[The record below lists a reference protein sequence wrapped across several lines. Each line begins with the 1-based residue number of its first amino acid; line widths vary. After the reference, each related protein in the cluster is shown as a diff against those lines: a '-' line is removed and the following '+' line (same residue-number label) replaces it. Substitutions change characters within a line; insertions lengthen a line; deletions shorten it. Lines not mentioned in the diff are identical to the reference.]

1 MALADGVLTRVLID
15 AGASPLGVP
24 ACDIAARLSTPGLAA
39 LPGALRPLEKAA
51 LLAAA
56 ALPLATTTR
65 HAN

>member
-24 ACDIAARLSTPGLAA
+24 ACDIAARLSTPGWRAA
-39 LPGALRPLEKAA
+39 GGVRPLEKAA